1 MSDSQ
6 SVSVAWLVEEL
17 QRKLGHDDPTMA
29 EWLSLESAAV
39 LKAIKTGKM
48 RYPVNRVR
56 QLAELLDRPP
66 GEILRLILQ
75 ESDHKLLDAIEVC
88 MGPLRLTDAEVGI
101 INAIRKVGMTRELV
115 PITFDRDAIVTLIV
129 QGR

>member
-6 SVSVAWLVEEL
+6 PVTVAWLVEEL

-56 QLAELLDRPP
+56 QLAELLESPP

-75 ESDHKLLDAIEVC
+75 ESDYKLLNAIEDC
-88 MGPLRLTDAEVGI
+88 LGPLQLTDAEVSI
-101 INAIRKVGMTRELV
+101 INAIRKVGGNKRLT
-115 PITFDRDAIVTLIV
+115 PITFDRDAIVTLVV
-129 QGR
+129 QGG

>member
-6 SVSVAWLVEEL
+6 PVTVAWLVEEL

-29 EWLSLESAAV
+29 EWLALESASV
-39 LKAIKTGKM
+39 LKAIKTGKL

-56 QLAELLDRPP
+56 QLAELLESPP
-66 GEILRLILQ
+66 GEILRLILR
-75 ESDHKLLDAIEVC
+75 ETDHKLLDAIEVC
-88 MGPLRLTDAEVGI
+88 MGPLQLSDAEVSI
-101 INAIRKVGMTRELV
+101 INAIRKVSVSKELV